1 MGSVELAYCGLD
13 CGKCP
18 SRAEAGCPGCQGA
31 AGKMYWGEC
40 QVATCCIEKG
50 VAHCGE
56 CDEFPCDVLNEFAY
70 SKDHGDNG
78 RRIERLRALE

>member
-18 SRAEAGCPGCQGA
+18 SRAEAGCPGCQAA

-40 QVATCCIEKG
+40 QVATCCIGKG

-56 CDEFPCDVLNEFAY
+56 SRVSVVAGNE
-70 SKDHGDNG
+70 KIV
-78 RRIERLRALE
+78 REEQLMRRLRIVF